1 MSSVLFVILHVSLQA
16 TQNYLSRHWNIRA
29 YHAMDLLQD
38 INDQASSRPS
48 QTYQKYR
55 SLICEGS
62 NKEIIWKNIVYK
74 RLLPLVTPFHHSCN
88 WLAVRWRLQ
97 KNQDNQSFRKLIHFG
112 LECRRATYLLQ
123 KYVISSPSE
132 NTGVGHSKSIWKV
145 NTFIEILPA
154 LCVTSLALNT
164 GSQYLPHFQ
173 RPGFPF
179 YSRSWIEDV
188 EHKEHLLN
196 SMSSHF

>member
-1 MSSVLFVILHVSLQA
+1 MFLCKQHKSASHVIEISEHTTQWIFFKTSTTRRVEGPHKLSLF
-16 TQNYLSRHWNIRA
+16 
-29 YHAMDLLQD
+29 
-38 INDQASSRPS
+38 
-48 QTYQKYR
+48 QKYR
-55 SLICEGS
+55 SLICEG
-62 NKEIIWKNIVYK
+62 KEIIWKKNIVYK
-74 RLLPLVTPFHHSCN
+74 RLRPLVTPFHHSCN

-112 LECRRATYLLQ
+112 LECRRVTYLLQ
-123 KYVISSPSE
+123 KSAIFSSNE
-132 NTGVGHSKSIWKV
+132 NTGVCHSKSVWKV

-164 GSQYLPHFQ
+164 GNQYLPHFQ

>member
-1 MSSVLFVILHVSLQA
+1 MFLCKQHKFVSHVIEISEHTTQWIFFKTSTTRRVAGPHKLSLFKK
-16 TQNYLSRHWNIRA
+16 N
-29 YHAMDLLQD
+29 
-38 INDQASSRPS
+38 
-48 QTYQKYR
+48 R
-55 SLICEGS
+55 SLSCEGS
-62 NKEIIWKNIVYK
+62 KKEIIWKNIVYK

-112 LECRRATYLLQ
+112 LECRRATYLPQ
-123 KYVISSPSE
+123 KYVISSSNE
-132 NTGVGHSKSIWKV
+132 NTGVCHSKSIWKV

-164 GSQYLPHFQ
+164 GNQYLPHFQ